1 MFGDYVKIAAK
12 LALVAVVTVAVVAL
26 FSVVQ
31 IPALDFSLL
40 SSGINTALA
49 IFYHWIPASN
59 VVFPIA
65 VAMLGLQLAIKLFEF
80 AMIAVRW
87 IFKVNE

>member
-12 LALVAVVTVAVVAL
+12 LALVAVVTIAVIALFAVVH
-26 FSVVQ
+26 
-31 IPALDFSLL
+31 IPSLDFTSL
-40 SSGINTALA
+40 SSGISTALA
-49 IFYHWIPASN
+49 IFYHWVPAAS

-80 AMIAVRW
+80 AMIATRW